1 MIYEF
6 DLFFQMEIEEQIVV
20 WRPRS
25 IGMLH
30 LNYIGNVDIHELNVE
45 RDVLYHDLELRTNRM
60 NNEMRAR
67 FAMAAYHG
75 KQLLKQFKD
84 RKVLCIE
91 YK

>member
-30 LNYIGNVDIHELNVE
+30 LNHVGNVDIHELNVE
-45 RDVLYHDLELRTNRM
+45 RDVVYHDLEVRTNRM
-60 NNEMRAR
+60 NDEMRAR

-75 KQLLKQFKD
+75 RQLLKQFKD